1 MSVLND
7 NLEQIL
13 QEKQNKII
21 PENIVY
27 GKQIFDITGDA
38 DITSIL
44 YQRVQN
50 ISPDTTLKSG
60 DTSTNS
66 VECEIGS
73 YIYGVIVYRY
83 PSDTIPDINIDGW
96 TVLINQQTSGLTDL
110 GHRQNVCI
118 IYKIATST
126 TEELTV
132 TIPTSYSLSL
142 FMISIK
148 DGHNSSSVIKVLKD
162 SDTNAGF
169 IQKGD
174 IIVCSSPYGFSSE
187 DNANKHVFEF
197 NFKCNETIGIVGTGN
212 ISFASRIDIAVAKE
226 TTNSGIITNW
236 VNPAETIVIILR
248 NNQMDGT
255 NLLSENIKSGVTIFG
270 VAGTYTGE
278 TSEVVEEG

>member
-73 YIYGVIVYRY
+73 YVYGVIVYRY

-96 TVLINQQTSGLTDL
+96 TVLTHQQASSVNNF
-110 GHRQNVCI
+110 RQNVCI

-132 TIPTSYSLSL
+132 TIPTSYNLSL

-162 SDTNAGF
+162 SDNNAGF

-174 IIVCSSPYGFSSE
+174 IIVCSGVYAYGSG

-197 NFKCNETIGIVGTGN
+197 NFKCNETIGIVGTGSIN
-212 ISFASRIDIAVAKE
+212 SASRIDIAVAKE

-236 VNPAETIVIILR
+236 VNSAETIVIILR

-270 VAGTYTGE
+270 VTGTYTGE